1 MSCSCL
7 VSLQLNSK
15 QLNNKQ
21 LNNKHQMKIICIG
34 RNYAEHI
41 KELENEKP
49 TDPVIF
55 LKPDTSILVKKQPF
69 FIPDFSNDVHHEVEV
84 LVKIDRI
91 GKHIDKKFAY
101 KYYNEIGLGI
111 DFTARDLQTKLKEK
125 GLPWEKAKAFDGAAV
140 IGDWVPIGDIKDVN
154 AIEFSLK
161 KNENI
166 VQIGNTS
173 HMLWKIDELIE
184 YISKYFTL
192 KIGDIIFTGTPAGVG
207 KVEANDK
214 LTGFIEDK
222 KMFSITV
229 K

>member
-1 MSCSCL
+1 
-7 VSLQLNSK
+7 
-15 QLNNKQ
+15 
-21 LNNKHQMKIICIG
+21 MKIICIG

-69 FIPDFSNDVHHEVEV
+69 FIPDFSNDVHYEVEI
-84 LVKIDRI
+84 LVRI
-91 GKHIDKKFAY
+91 NKVGKYIDKKFAH
-101 KYYNEIGLGI
+101 KYYDEIGLGI
-111 DFTARDLQTKLKEK
+111 DFTARDLQNKLKEK

-140 IGDWVPIGDIKDVN
+140 IGDWIPVKDIKDVN

-161 KNENI
+161 KNDTI
-166 VQIGNTS
+166 VQLGNTS

-207 KVEANDK
+207 KVITNDK
-214 LTGFIEDK
+214 LKGFIENK
-222 KMFSITV
+222 QMFSITV